1 MKREEIILNHSSGE
15 IEKRTISKTM
25 KRILPFILL
34 LYIIAYL
41 DRVNLGYAALQMNAE
56 LAYPLK
62 FLDCFLVFSSSAIS
76 FLKSLA
82 T

>member
-1 MKREEIILNHSSGE
+1 MNHSSGE

-56 LAYPLK
+56 PYPLK
-62 FLDCFLVFSSSAIS
+62 FLDCFLVFSSSVIS
-76 FLKSLA
+76 FLKFLA